1 MSQEKQRMVNQEEST
16 KIRVR
21 ERDAPPNG
29 FGNFVKLLNA
39 INIYIYI
46 YIYIFAKRYKY
57 IYLFEY
63 YGILAVKYC

>member
-39 INIYIYI
+39 INI
-46 YIYIFAKRYKY
+46 F
-57 IYLFEY
+57 IYLSTMVY
-63 YGILAVKYC
+63 